1 MTQRP
6 QAPNPTRPSGRKI
19 TPGRKRGS
27 SAADASGPV
36 GASGPQRFRQAAPED
51 DRPSVLRRLL
61 SLVALLA
68 IVVGVPV
75 LLLWLSGRP
84 PIPTR
89 LPTRDD
95 LTQHLGVEQLLVVLV
110 AVVWLAWLQ
119 FVVCLIVELFSAVN
133 HHGVPRPVP
142 FSGPSQRLARMLIG
156 GVLLS
161 SVVLGQ
167 VAAVTG
173 ALSDAT
179 PARPSTTISALAPGD
194 TTSAGPVTM
203 GPRAPDIPASTGA
216 ASAIPASTATSSS
229 DVAGKKVYVVEPPR
243 GHHHDSLWEIAEKHL
258 GDGRRYKEI
267 YALNEGRVQPGG
279 GTLHLAKLIQPGW
292 ELVMPDDAVG
302 VGRVP
307 VTPPPARQAVSAPMP
322 DLHPSTT
329 APTGTTGTT
338 TPTGTTAPA
347 VQAWAPQGS
356 SVTGVGFLPTAPVPD
371 NAPATA
377 PSPDLAPPS
386 APGRPDQG
394 SMSPVQPVNPLVASL
409 ATGGTFAACILLA
422 LMRQRRRNGGGSSPS
437 ALGVSAEVGLR
448 VGADLERAR
457 WINLALRLLAA
468 RCAASLTVPPQIFA
482 ARATDDVVTL
492 MLIQPRPAAP
502 EPWRAEDDG
511 ATWTLRRHDLGRS
524 STSAGVAAY
533 PGLVALGR
541 DGSGADLL
549 IDLEAAAGPIRL
561 VGDATIAEQVAIA
574 LAIQLAT
581 QPWSD
586 GVKVSAVGLPPEI
599 EQLSAGVIDTTPDL
613 AGLAERF
620 EIRPAVA
627 GDETLTRR
635 LARGADGPAEY
646 AVLAAPV
653 APELLARLALITSGP
668 RRAVGLVGVGDIPDA
683 SWELVVDEA
692 GMLTTSVLGVTL
704 EAYRVSREALSAV
717 AQLFGAAESVPHT
730 PDRVGLAAVPMS
742 PLTTDDG
749 AFAVTEARVGFLGP
763 ITVRAPGPID
773 PGARPLAE
781 EIIAYLAAHPGG
793 VHPAVLAGAIWP
805 RGVSQ
810 SVFTATLV
818 RVRDWL
824 GAGPDGLARLRVDG
838 GGRYSLGGGVA
849 CDWHAFCTLVDRAKG
864 TNGRIAEGENLRR
877 ALRLVRGEPFE
888 GRADGHY
895 SWLAGLALERSIVR
909 SVVGVAHRLVE
920 LAREAGDAQG
930 AAAAAGGGLR
940 LARTSQVLWRDV
952 LEVEQQRAG
961 IEAVREAVDE
971 MSRTLAA
978 YDVPLEGETEALVT
992 HLLGTRTPAS
1002 A

>member
-1 MTQRP
+1 MNQPP
-6 QAPNPTRPSGRKI
+6 QAPNPTRPPVRPS
-19 TPGRKRGS
+19 
-27 SAADASGPV
+27 ASGTA
-36 GASGPQRFRQAAPED
+36 GANGPQRFRQAAPED

-75 LLLWLSGRP
+75 LLLSLSGRP

-95 LTQHLGVEQLLVVLV
+95 LTQHLGVDQLLIVLV

-133 HHGVPRPVP
+133 HRGVPSPVP

-156 GVLLS
+156 GILLS

-167 VAAVTG
+167 IAAVTG
-173 ALSDAT
+173 ALSDNT
-179 PARPSTTISALAPGD
+179 PTRPSTTISAMAPGD
-194 TTSAGPVTM
+194 TASASPVAM
-203 GPRAPDIPASTGA
+203 GPRAPDAPASSSA
-216 ASAIPASTATSSS
+216 ASATPVSTATSSS
-229 DVAGKKVYVVEPPR
+229 DRAGKKVYVVEPPR

-267 YALNEGRVQPGG
+267 YALNAGHVQPGG

-307 VTPPPARQAVSAPMP
+307 VTPPPPARQVVSAPVP
-322 DLHPSTT
+322 DLQPS
-329 APTGTTGTT
+329 ASS
-338 TPTGTTAPA
+338 PA
-347 VQAWAPQGS
+347 VQAWSPQGS
-356 SVTGVGFLPTAPVPD
+356 SVTGVGYLPTAPVPD
-371 NAPATA
+371 VTAPAA
-377 PSPDLAPPS
+377 PSPDLAPIS

-394 SMSPVQPVNPLVASL
+394 SMSPIQPVNPLVASL
-409 ATGGTFAACILLA
+409 ATGGTFTACILLA
-422 LMRQRRRNGGGSSPS
+422 LIRQRRRNSGGSSPS
-437 ALGVSAEVGLR
+437 ALGVTAEVGLR
-448 VGADLERAR
+448 VGADLERAQ
-457 WINLALRLLAA
+457 WINLALRHLAA
-468 RCAASLTVPPQIFA
+468 RCAASLTVPPQIYA
-482 ARATDDVVTL
+482 ARATGDVVTL

-502 EPWRAEDDG
+502 EPWRVEDDG
-511 ATWTLRRHDLGRS
+511 AHWTLRRKDLGRS
-524 STSAGVAAY
+524 RAAVGVAAY

-561 VGDATIAEQVAIA
+561 VGDAMIAEQVAIA

-586 GVKVSAVGLPPEI
+586 GVKVSAVGLPAEI

-635 LARGADGPAEY
+635 LARGTDGPAEY

-692 GMLTTSVLGVTL
+692 GMLTTPVLGVPL
-704 EAYRVSREALSAV
+704 EAYRVPREALSAV
-717 AQLFGAAESVPHT
+717 AQLFGAAEGVPHT

-749 AFAVTEARVGFLGP
+749 AFAVTEARIGFLGP
-763 ITVRAPGPID
+763 ITVRAPGAID
-773 PGARPLAE
+773 PGARALAE

-810 SVFTATLV
+810 SVFTATLEQ
-818 RVRDWL
+818 VRDWL

-838 GGRYSLGGGVA
+838 GGRYSLAGGVA

-864 TNGRIAEGENLRR
+864 ANGRIAEGENLRR

-888 GRADGHY
+888 GRGDGHY

-920 LAREAGDAQG
+920 IAREAGDPQG

-992 HLLGTRTPAS
+992 HLLGVRTSAS
-1002 A
+1002 V